1 MLASIGRLSG
11 EKDSPQRYPFR
22 LKRRP
27 EERVTLLGQIM
38 DMVRAE
44 EVLHFVVGH
53 VALGKRAIVAN
64 HNAHSLYLL
73 RENAELQA
81 FYDRADLVEADS
93 RPLLMW
99 ARLTG
104 RNSRAFHRC
113 TYLDWREDFWEIAA
127 AHRWRVF
134 YLGGAPGVAEKA
146 AGVIRKARPSA
157 TIAVRDGF
165 FDMTSGSVEARSVLD
180 DISAFAPHVLMVGMG
195 MPRQEIWIHRNYDAL
210 PPCVVLPVGAAFD
223 YEAGVQRA
231 APRWMGRVGVEWL
244 FRLVADPRRLFRR
257 YCVEPWRLL
266 GLLVDDAVAS
276 ARSRREAARRE
287 RRRASAAASPDAPRR
302 RASDQRGRE
311 MAIPSNSEASP
322 ERQVDPRRTETKGRA
337 WRGQGG
343 LAGPLDAA
351 PAWARRAHIN

>member
-1 MLASIGRLSG
+1 MLASIGRS
-11 EKDSPQRYPFR
+11 DSEGAAPRRYPFR

-27 EERVTLLGQIM
+27 EERVVLLGQTM
-38 DMVRAE
+38 DMVKAE
-44 EVLHFVVGH
+44 EVLHFITGH
-53 VALGKRAIVAN
+53 VARGQRAIVAN

-113 TYLDWREDFWEIAA
+113 TYLDWREDFWRIADA
-127 AHRWRVF
+127 QGWRVF
-134 YLGGAPGVAEKA
+134 YLGGGPGVAEKA
-146 AGVIRKARPSA
+146 AAVIRKARPGA
-157 TIAVRDGF
+157 TVVVRDGF
-165 FDMTSGSVEARSVLD
+165 FDMTDGSAEARGVLD
-180 DISAFAPHVLMVGMG
+180 DIAAFAPQVLMVGMG

-231 APRWMGRVGVEWL
+231 APRWMGRMGIEWL
-244 FRLVADPRRLFRR
+244 FRLAVDPRRLFRR

-266 GLLVDDAVAS
+266 GLLVEDAVAS
-276 ARSRREAARRE
+276 ARSRREAASRE
-287 RRRASAAASPDAPRR
+287 RRRASAPSQGAPRR

-311 MAIPSNSEASP
+311 MASALNS
-322 ERQVDPRRTETKGRA
+322 
-337 WRGQGG
+337 QGS
-343 LAGPLDAA
+343 LEL
-351 PAWARRAHIN
+351 